1 MKNQDYWTK
10 RKADLIYEQMDKAEK
25 QADKFDKVYKESK
38 AYLDKQINKIFDKFQ
53 RDYGLSE
60 RDARHVLKNMKDQ
73 KDLNELRKVL
83 EARPNDPNIQRLL
96 ADLDSPAYA
105 YRMKRLERLSADL
118 DSMRE
123 SIYHSEKK
131 GSDAFYSDLMKDSYY
146 KATFDLQQQTGL
158 AYSFSDLPETE
169 IKRLQGLKWT
179 GEAYSDRIWSNTGA
193 LASSVKD
200 ELLVSLMTGRSVR
213 DTSQAIAERFEVGQ
227 NKARRLIRTES
238 AFFHNQMEL
247 LSYEDAEIT
256 KYKFVA
262 VLDKRTS
269 HICQEHDNKV
279 YDTDKAVP
287 GVNYPP
293 LHPWCRSTTIA
304 HDEDIDYSKLER
316 RARNPETGKVE
327 YVPADMSY
335 KDWYSKYVDQ
345 DKKNIK
351 IDFSKLTSEE
361 INNLD
366 FDDLMKYYEWVEE
379 QEKLKAKQKELQA
392 DAERKLLEERES
404 KVPKTRRDLVSRIE
418 ERLRTTNF
426 VDVFGEENAQG
437 LLRELRF
444 FPNDDFV
451 QSLYGS
457 VDKLSFAKVKEMSS
471 HVSGTQINLAKGD
484 FIYNKKFNQKAHSI
498 VLHEFTHGID
508 NVATYFGAP
517 ELGAKAF
524 SSQYDLYNTI
534 KKDMDNYIFGDMK
547 LKRGASIDE
556 KRDFFNLRQAK
567 VRDFKS
573 ELLEL
578 AKKLNPEIRPEANA
592 EVGAFA
598 SDMMSSFRSAEYGS
612 QPFNHSD
619 SYWKN
624 KAHRGMEFI
633 AEYTQAQMTPEIKT
647 FYDKV
652 FPNSVKIYNKIFEDI
667 SKLKLENKKPIVW

>member
-1 MKNQDYWTK
+1 MKNEEYWTK
-10 RKADLIYEQMDKAEK
+10 RKANLIYEQMDKAEK
-25 QADKFDKVYKESK
+25 QADKFDEIYKQSK
-38 AYLDKQINKIFDKFQ
+38 AYLDKQINKVFDKFQ

-60 RDARHVLKNMKDQ
+60 RDARQVLNNMKDQ

-105 YRMKRLERLSADL
+105 YRMKRLERLNDDL
-118 DSMRE
+118 DRMRE
-123 SIYHSEKK
+123 SIYRSEKS

-158 AYSFSDLPETE
+158 AYSFSNLPETE
-169 IKRLQGLKWT
+169 IKRLKALKWT
-179 GEAYSDRIWSNTGA
+179 GEGYSDRIWSNTGA

-227 NKARRLIRTES
+227 NKARRLVRTES

-256 KYKFVA
+256 KYRFVA
-262 VLDKRTS
+262 VLDRRTS

-293 LHPWCRSTTIA
+293 MHPWCRSTTIA
-304 HDEDIDYSKLER
+304 YDEDADYSKLER
-316 RARNPETGKVE
+316 RARNPKTGKVE
-327 YVPADMSY
+327 HVPADMTY
-335 KDWYSKYVDQ
+335 KEWYSKYVDGVEVG
-345 DKKNIK
+345 K

-366 FDDLMKYYEWVEE
+366 FDDLLKYFDWAAE
-379 QEKLKAKQKELQA
+379 QDALKEKAEQAALQV
-392 DAERKLLEERES
+392 REDN
-404 KVPKTRRDLVSRIE
+404 VPLARRDLVDRLE
-418 ERLRTTNF
+418 KRLRTTNF
-426 VDVFGEENAQG
+426 VDIFGEENAQG

-451 QSLYGS
+451 ESLYGS
-457 VDKLSFAKVKEMSS
+457 IDKLSFAKVKEMSS
-471 HVSGTQINLAKGD
+471 HVSGTQVNLAKGD

-498 VLHEFTHGID
+498 VLHELTHGID
-508 NVATYFGAP
+508 NIATYFGAP

-547 LKRGASIDE
+547 LKRGASMDE

-578 AKKLNPEIRPEANA
+578 AKKLNPEIRPEENA
-592 EVGAFA
+592 EVAAFA

-612 QPFNHSD
+612 QNFNHSD

-624 KAHRGMEFI
+624 KDHRGMEFI
-633 AEYTQAQMTPEIKT
+633 AEYTQAQMTPEIKS

>member
-1 MKNQDYWTK
+1 MNNKDYWTQ
-10 RKADLIYEQMDKAEK
+10 RKANLIYEQMDKAEK

-60 RDARHVLKNMKDQ
+60 RDARHVLKNVKGQ

-118 DSMRE
+118 DLMRE

-131 GSDAFYSDLMKDSYY
+131 GSDSFYSDLMKDSYY
-146 KATFDLQQQTGL
+146 RATFDLQQQTGL

-262 VLDKRTS
+262 VLDRRTS
-269 HICQEHDNKV
+269 EICQEHDNKV

-304 HDEDIDYSKLER
+304 HDDDIDYSKLER

-327 YVPADMSY
+327 YVPADMTY
-335 KDWYSKYVDQ
+335 KEWYSKYVDG
-345 DKKNIK
+345 
-351 IDFSKLTSEE
+351 
-361 INNLD
+361 
-366 FDDLMKYYEWVEE
+366 
-379 QEKLKAKQKELQA
+379 KEVV
-392 DAERKLLEERES
+392 KES
-404 KVPKTRRDLVSRIE
+404 K
-418 ERLRTTNF
+418 
-426 VDVFGEENAQG
+426 
-437 LLRELRF
+437 
-444 FPNDDFV
+444 
-451 QSLYGS
+451 
-457 VDKLSFAKVKEMSS
+457 
-471 HVSGTQINLAKGD
+471 
-484 FIYNKKFNQKAHSI
+484 
-498 VLHEFTHGID
+498 
-508 NVATYFGAP
+508 P
-517 ELGAKAF
+517 EV
-524 SSQYDLYNTI
+524 N
-534 KKDMDNYIFGDMK
+534 
-547 LKRGASIDE
+547 
-556 KRDFFNLRQAK
+556 
-567 VRDFKS
+567 
-573 ELLEL
+573 
-578 AKKLNPEIRPEANA
+578 
-592 EVGAFA
+592 
-598 SDMMSSFRSAEYGS
+598 
-612 QPFNHSD
+612 
-619 SYWKN
+619 
-624 KAHRGMEFI
+624 
-633 AEYTQAQMTPEIKT
+633 
-647 FYDKV
+647 DKV
-652 FPNSVKIYNKIFEDI
+652 FVADKPNEIDDFFKKQKSYQKWYNELTDDERSVIYSYTTENYHNFNNIKRYGLDEALKIREKFWFENDGSIEDLPFALDIVKDTESNIPILEKAI
-667 SKLKLENKKPIVW
+667 SKFVSEESFKAYRGSGSISALGQDLGYLDFEVGQSIRLDKTFTSFSLDKNYAKEFAIDGEGADILFEVTVRKGQKTGAYIAELADFNLEKEYLMKPNLKYNIISKMEDENGMIIYGLEVLEDGT

>member
-10 RKADLIYEQMDKAEK
+10 RKANLIYEQMDKAEK

-83 EARPNDPNIQRLL
+83 EARPDDPNIQRLL

-131 GSDAFYSDLMKDSYY
+131 GSDAFYSYLMKDSYY

-227 NKARRLIRTES
+227 NKARRLVRTES

-304 HDEDIDYSKLER
+304 HDDDIDYSKLER

-335 KDWYSKYVDQ
+335 KEWYDKYVAK
-345 DKKNIK
+345 DKGKSYNKDISEAKAKLYSEQLLSKVSKAEPKITSDMKRIAGKNKLDGLEFRKKTAESLARKIISDSQAENISLSKAASKINDALRYTTIFGPDTFAKEYLKMKQKLIAEGYQVVKVKNTWLIDGPYKGVNTVIEKDGIIFEMQYHTQESFDLKNGPLHELYEKYRDTSTSDRERMKLFKEMLDLSNELEIPKNI
-351 IDFSKLTSEE
+351 
-361 INNLD
+361 
-366 FDDLMKYYEWVEE
+366 
-379 QEKLKAKQKELQA
+379 
-392 DAERKLLEERES
+392 ER
-404 KVPKTRRDLVSRIE
+404 
-418 ERLRTTNF
+418 
-426 VDVFGEENAQG
+426 
-437 LLRELRF
+437 
-444 FPNDDFV
+444 
-451 QSLYGS
+451 
-457 VDKLSFAKVKEMSS
+457 VK
-471 HVSGTQINLAKGD
+471 
-484 FIYNKKFNQKAHSI
+484 
-498 VLHEFTHGID
+498 
-508 NVATYFGAP
+508 
-517 ELGAKAF
+517 
-524 SSQYDLYNTI
+524 
-534 KKDMDNYIFGDMK
+534 
-547 LKRGASIDE
+547 
-556 KRDFFNLRQAK
+556 
-567 VRDFKS
+567 
-573 ELLEL
+573 
-578 AKKLNPEIRPEANA
+578 
-592 EVGAFA
+592 
-598 SDMMSSFRSAEYGS
+598 
-612 QPFNHSD
+612 
-619 SYWKN
+619 
-624 KAHRGMEFI
+624 
-633 AEYTQAQMTPEIKT
+633 
-647 FYDKV
+647 
-652 FPNSVKIYNKIFEDI
+652 
-667 SKLKLENKKPIVW
+667 

>member
-10 RKADLIYEQMDKAEK
+10 RKANLIYEQMDKAEK

-83 EARPNDPNIQRLL
+83 EARPDDPNIQRLL

-227 NKARRLIRTES
+227 NKARRLVRTES

-304 HDEDIDYSKLER
+304 HDDDIDYSKLER

-335 KDWYSKYVDQ
+335 KEWYDKYVAKDRKEESAEKPKENIKRFDFYPLTEDNIGDKERILNISKRLKVVSEDYEKETGKNILELFANKKLTDRSNPYDDEKSKFIKFLYKRVGY
-345 DKKNIK
+345 DKKPNILNDNDIVGLETIYRGVSDSESGEINSKTLKDNFRNGKLDLSGRAKSAHGRGLYFGSHFVAERYANKGTNPLLIKAFYDPSDFKFLTDELYKKEKHTWLKK
-351 IDFSKLTSEE
+351 IDDDNELYEYYHFLMSQIGINDSNADVFAVLHGYDGYKAIHNDGLYTVIYNRSKLGV
-361 INNLD
+361 LK
-366 FDDLMKYYEWVEE
+366 DD
-379 QEKLKAKQKELQA
+379 
-392 DAERKLLEERES
+392 
-404 KVPKTRRDLVSRIE
+404 
-418 ERLRTTNF
+418 
-426 VDVFGEENAQG
+426 
-437 LLRELRF
+437 
-444 FPNDDFV
+444 
-451 QSLYGS
+451 
-457 VDKLSFAKVKEMSS
+457 
-471 HVSGTQINLAKGD
+471 
-484 FIYNKKFNQKAHSI
+484 
-498 VLHEFTHGID
+498 
-508 NVATYFGAP
+508 
-517 ELGAKAF
+517 
-524 SSQYDLYNTI
+524 
-534 KKDMDNYIFGDMK
+534 
-547 LKRGASIDE
+547 
-556 KRDFFNLRQAK
+556 
-567 VRDFKS
+567 
-573 ELLEL
+573 
-578 AKKLNPEIRPEANA
+578 
-592 EVGAFA
+592 
-598 SDMMSSFRSAEYGS
+598 
-612 QPFNHSD
+612 
-619 SYWKN
+619 
-624 KAHRGMEFI
+624 
-633 AEYTQAQMTPEIKT
+633 
-647 FYDKV
+647 
-652 FPNSVKIYNKIFEDI
+652 
-667 SKLKLENKKPIVW
+667 

>member
-10 RKADLIYEQMDKAEK
+10 RKANLIYEQMDKAEK

-83 EARPNDPNIQRLL
+83 EARPDDPNIQRLL

-131 GSDAFYSDLMKDSYY
+131 GSDDFYSDLMKDSYY

-227 NKARRLIRTES
+227 NKARRLVRTES

-269 HICQEHDNKV
+269 HICQQHDNKV
-279 YDTDKAVP
+279 YNTDEAVP

-304 HDEDIDYSKLER
+304 HDDGINYSKLER

-335 KDWYSKYVDQ
+335 KEWYDKYVEKPRERELSGGEYGANLDYIRSDEFLDKIKRHPMTSHLSDSIARVSRQMLQHRNGTPYEDYYLLDAETGRVVALSNKARKRKGVVYNEQVRKAFKEQSEQSLVSIHNHPSGYPPSLSDLASLQQRSKNNTVKYGLTIGHDGSVYWYSKPNKRIH
-345 DKKNIK
+345 KKANQEYENLIEKMIK
-351 IDFSKLTSEE
+351 LGYTEVKA
-361 INNLD
+361 
-366 FDDLMKYYEWVEE
+366 
-379 QEKLKAKQKELQA
+379 QEKTLTLF
-392 DAERKLLEERES
+392 AEKYDFTFER
-404 KVPKTRRDLVSRIE
+404 
-418 ERLRTTNF
+418 
-426 VDVFGEENAQG
+426 
-437 LLRELRF
+437 
-444 FPNDDFV
+444 
-451 QSLYGS
+451 
-457 VDKLSFAKVKEMSS
+457 
-471 HVSGTQINLAKGD
+471 
-484 FIYNKKFNQKAHSI
+484 
-498 VLHEFTHGID
+498 ID
-508 NVATYFGAP
+508 
-517 ELGAKAF
+517 
-524 SSQYDLYNTI
+524 
-534 KKDMDNYIFGDMK
+534 
-547 LKRGASIDE
+547 
-556 KRDFFNLRQAK
+556 
-567 VRDFKS
+567 
-573 ELLEL
+573 
-578 AKKLNPEIRPEANA
+578 
-592 EVGAFA
+592 
-598 SDMMSSFRSAEYGS
+598 
-612 QPFNHSD
+612 
-619 SYWKN
+619 
-624 KAHRGMEFI
+624 
-633 AEYTQAQMTPEIKT
+633 
-647 FYDKV
+647 
-652 FPNSVKIYNKIFEDI
+652 
-667 SKLKLENKKPIVW
+667 

>member
-1 MKNQDYWTK
+1 MKNEEYWTK
-10 RKADLIYEQMDKAEK
+10 RKANLIYEQMDKAEK

-60 RDARHVLKNMKDQ
+60 HDARHVLKNMKDQ

-83 EARPNDPNIQRLL
+83 ESRPDDPNIQRLL

-118 DSMRE
+118 DLMRE

-227 NKARRLIRTES
+227 NKARRLVRTES

-262 VLDKRTS
+262 VLARRTS
-269 HICQEHDNKV
+269 EICQEHDNKV

-304 HDEDIDYSKLER
+304 HDDDIDYSKLER

-335 KDWYSKYVDQ
+335 KEWYDKYVAKE
-345 DKKNIK
+345 DKKGN
-351 IDFSKLTSEE
+351 
-361 INNLD
+361 
-366 FDDLMKYYEWVEE
+366 V
-379 QEKLKAKQKELQA
+379 KEL
-392 DAERKLLEERES
+392 
-404 KVPKTRRDLVSRIE
+404 
-418 ERLRTTNF
+418 
-426 VDVFGEENAQG
+426 
-437 LLRELRF
+437 
-444 FPNDDFV
+444 
-451 QSLYGS
+451 
-457 VDKLSFAKVKEMSS
+457 
-471 HVSGTQINLAKGD
+471 
-484 FIYNKKFNQKAHSI
+484 
-498 VLHEFTHGID
+498 
-508 NVATYFGAP
+508 
-517 ELGAKAF
+517 
-524 SSQYDLYNTI
+524 
-534 KKDMDNYIFGDMK
+534 
-547 LKRGASIDE
+547 
-556 KRDFFNLRQAK
+556 
-567 VRDFKS
+567 
-573 ELLEL
+573 
-578 AKKLNPEIRPEANA
+578 
-592 EVGAFA
+592 
-598 SDMMSSFRSAEYGS
+598 
-612 QPFNHSD
+612 
-619 SYWKN
+619 KN
-624 KAHRGMEFI
+624 N
-633 AEYTQAQMTPEIKT
+633 IKT
-647 FYDKV
+647 FDFYPLTEDNIGDKERILNISKRLKTVSEEYEKETGKNILELFANKKLTDRSNPYDDEKSKFIKFLYKRVGYDKKPNILNDNDIVGLETIYRGVSDSESGEINSKTLKDNFRNGKLDLSGRAKSAHGRGLYFGSHFVAERYANKGTNPLLIQAFYDPSDFNFLTDELYKKEKHTWLKKIDDDNELYEYYHFLMSQIGINDSNADV
-652 FPNSVKIYNKIFEDI
+652 FAVLHGYDGYKAIHNDGLYTVIYNR
-667 SKLKLENKKPIVW
+667 SKLGVLKDD

>member
-1 MKNQDYWTK
+1 MKNQDYWTQ
-10 RKADLIYEQMDKAEK
+10 RKANLIYEQMDKAEK

-60 RDARHVLKNMKDQ
+60 RDARHVLKNVKGQ

-96 ADLDSPAYA
+96 ADLDSPVYA
-105 YRMKRLERLSADL
+105 YRMKRLERLNDDL
-118 DSMRE
+118 DRMRE

-227 NKARRLIRTES
+227 NKARRLVRTES

-262 VLDKRTS
+262 VLDRRTS
-269 HICQEHDNKV
+269 EICQEHDNKV

-304 HDEDIDYSKLER
+304 HDDDIDYSKLER
-316 RARNPETGKVE
+316 RARNPETGEVE

-335 KDWYSKYVDQ
+335 EEWYDKYVAKE
-345 DKKNIK
+345 DKKGN
-351 IDFSKLTSEE
+351 
-361 INNLD
+361 
-366 FDDLMKYYEWVEE
+366 V
-379 QEKLKAKQKELQA
+379 KEL
-392 DAERKLLEERES
+392 K
-404 KVPKTRRDLVSRIE
+404 
-418 ERLRTTNF
+418 
-426 VDVFGEENAQG
+426 
-437 LLRELRF
+437 
-444 FPNDDFV
+444 ND
-451 QSLYGS
+451 
-457 VDKLSFAKVKEMSS
+457 
-471 HVSGTQINLAKGD
+471 
-484 FIYNKKFNQKAHSI
+484 
-498 VLHEFTHGID
+498 
-508 NVATYFGAP
+508 
-517 ELGAKAF
+517 
-524 SSQYDLYNTI
+524 
-534 KKDMDNYIFGDMK
+534 
-547 LKRGASIDE
+547 
-556 KRDFFNLRQAK
+556 
-567 VRDFKS
+567 
-573 ELLEL
+573 
-578 AKKLNPEIRPEANA
+578 
-592 EVGAFA
+592 
-598 SDMMSSFRSAEYGS
+598 
-612 QPFNHSD
+612 
-619 SYWKN
+619 
-624 KAHRGMEFI
+624 
-633 AEYTQAQMTPEIKT
+633 IKT
-647 FYDKV
+647 FDFYPLSEDNIGDKERILNISKRLKAVSEDYEKETGKNILELFANKQLTDRSNPYDDEKSKFIRFLYKRVGYDRKPNILNDNDIVGLETIYRGVSDSASGEIKSKTLKDNFKNGKLDLSGRAKSAHGRGLYFGSRFVAERYADKGTNPLLIKAFYDPSDFKFLTDELYKKEKHTWLKKIDDDNELYEYYHFLMSQIGINDSNADV
-652 FPNSVKIYNKIFEDI
+652 FAVLHGYDGYKAIHNDGLYTVIYNR
-667 SKLKLENKKPIVW
+667 SKLGVLKDD

>member
-10 RKADLIYEQMDKAEK
+10 RKANLIYEQMDKAEK

-123 SIYHSEKK
+123 SIYHSEKQ
-131 GSDAFYSDLMKDSYY
+131 GSDSFYSDLMKDSYF
-146 KATFDLQQQTGL
+146 KATFDLQKQTGL
-158 AYSFSDLPETE
+158 SYSFSDLPETE

-227 NKARRLIRTES
+227 NKARRLVRTES

-269 HICQEHDNKV
+269 HICQQHDNKV
-279 YDTDKAVP
+279 YNTAEAVP

-304 HDEDIDYSKLER
+304 HDDDIDYSKLER

-327 YVPADMSY
+327 YVPADMTY
-335 KDWYSKYVDQ
+335 KEWYGKYVAKDGGKSYNQ
-345 DKKNIK
+345 GMD
-351 IDFSKLTSEE
+351 KLTSQVSSGS
-361 INNLD
+361 ISAARGD
-366 FDDLMKYYEWVEE
+366 VE
-379 QEKLKAKQKELQA
+379 KQKNDFAVRYYNQLRNSNRA
-392 DAERKLLEERES
+392 DVVEKMVKSSGLSHSTVSEALKHILDNKYLLWDHEAFEEREMNFYPHYDMAQS
-404 KVPKTRRDLVSRIE
+404 FQRLYTGNPKESDIILLQH
-418 ERLRTTNF
+418 ERLESYYMNHEKM
-426 VDVFGEENAQG
+426 D
-437 LLRELRF
+437 
-444 FPNDDFV
+444 
-451 QSLYGS
+451 Y
-457 VDKLSFAKVKEMSS
+457 DKAHKKAN
-471 HVSGTQINLAKGD
+471 I
-484 FIYNKKFNQKAHSI
+484 KFNYEEA
-498 VLHEFTHGID
+498 
-508 NVATYFGAP
+508 
-517 ELGAKAF
+517 
-524 SSQYDLYNTI
+524 I
-534 KKDMDNYIFGDMK
+534 KNG
-547 LKRGASIDE
+547 
-556 KRDFFNLRQAK
+556 
-567 VRDFKS
+567 
-573 ELLEL
+573 
-578 AKKLNPEIRPEANA
+578 
-592 EVGAFA
+592 
-598 SDMMSSFRSAEYGS
+598 
-612 QPFNHSD
+612 
-619 SYWKN
+619 
-624 KAHRGMEFI
+624 
-633 AEYTQAQMTPEIKT
+633 
-647 FYDKV
+647 
-652 FPNSVKIYNKIFEDI
+652 ED
-667 SKLKLENKKPIVW
+667 